1 MKKYKIKIAKKEER
15 SNTIIWDSGFE
26 ALKAAIVLQAF
37 EDYKNPKKAKCSR
50 RSIERFFKSTWC
62 ASLINID
69 PDKLI
74 GYARSLISD

>member
-15 SNTIIWDSGFE
+15 STIIWDSGFE

-50 RSIERFFKSTWC
+50 LSIERFFKSTWC

-74 GYARSLISD
+74 RYARNLID